1 MAVGGFFQPWQR
13 LAPPSA
19 SDTQRQVSLPPGN
32 GGRRSRVYTVDGGR
46 HFIGSEPLVCA
57 NNAEAIDQASAFE
70 LWCGEL
76 MVLRLEAET
85 NKRVGV
91 LF

>member
-1 MAVGGFFQPWQR
+1 MSFTE
-13 LAPPSA
+13 L
-19 SDTQRQVSLPPGN
+19 
-32 GGRRSRVYTVDGGR
+32 
-46 HFIGSEPLVCA
+46 GS
-57 NNAEAIDQASAFE
+57 AEAPEQSDNGAIAEMVRQQAVRR
-70 LWCGEL
+70 LKRGEL